1 MNKLAKTVSS
11 TTTIAIFAALLGGCT
26 TLGPMPGM
34 TGANVTPNEHAGI
47 EVEAAYIPGFYLSET
62 TEEDP
67 DNEPIGQIS
76 GFFDPGDLLPVP
88 GLSVGGRWIGGG
100 DDAGY
105 FEPLVRYRMFVDDEE
120 RMALG
125 FVGFGTYVSRTAEG
139 ASYSM
144 GRGGLELSSDIR
156 VTPYSHW
163 LELHFVGGAALSVL
177 GGDGHYCMNEES
189 GYGIDCAEGST
200 NNANAHVWG
209 AYPSAFVGINLTL
222 ARHLDIVFHGIR
234 IGGYIAGG
242 TMPRIRFAVVE
253 DSPESWFSAGAS
265 FGFGFGD

>member
-1 MNKLAKTVSS
+1 MKKRTKIVSS
-11 TTTIAIFAALLGGCT
+11 MLTIVSLATLLSGCT

-34 TGANVTPNEHAGI
+34 TVANVTPNEHAGL
-47 EVEAAYIPGFYLSET
+47 EAEAAFVPGFFLSET
-62 TEEDP
+62 TEKDP
-67 DNEPIGQIS
+67 DNEPIAQIS
-76 GFFDPGDLLPVP
+76 GFFDPGDLLPVA

-100 DDAGY
+100 DETGY
-105 FEPLVRYRMFVDDEE
+105 FEPLLRYRMFIDDDE

-125 FVGFGTYVSRTAEG
+125 IVGFGTYVSRTAEG

-163 LELHFVGGAALSVL
+163 LELHLVGGASLSVL
-177 GGDGHYCMNEES
+177 GGEGHYCMNEDS
-189 GYGIDCAEGST
+189 GFGIDCTEGST
-200 NNANAHVWG
+200 NNANAEILG

-242 TMPRIRFAVVE
+242 TMPRVRFAEVQ
-253 DSPESWFSAGAS
+253 DSPESWFAGGAS
-265 FGFGFGD
+265 FGFGFGQ